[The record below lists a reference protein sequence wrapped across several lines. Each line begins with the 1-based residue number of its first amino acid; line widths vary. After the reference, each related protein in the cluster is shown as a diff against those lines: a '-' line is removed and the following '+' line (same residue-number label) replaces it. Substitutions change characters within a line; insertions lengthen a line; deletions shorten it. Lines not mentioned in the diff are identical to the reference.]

1 MGICETRIKGKCNKV
16 IHHNYRL
23 IGSGEEDGRHGVAF
37 ILYPNIADFVE
48 EINLVNERILGISSK
63 FKNTNQ

>member
-1 MGICETRIKGKCNKV
+1 MGISETRIKGKRNKV

-37 ILYPNIADFVE
+37 ILHPNIAVFE
-48 EINLVNERILGISSK
+48 KKSRTERLRK
-63 FKNTNQ
+63 AV